1 MIESIVFGLTDHHR
15 RARQDAAAARLDR
28 LSPREQQV
36 LPMVVA
42 GKASKVIA
50 HELELSKCTVET
62 HRENLVKKLKLS
74 TTAELIR
81 LSLQATD

>member
-1 MIESIVFGLTDHHR
+1 
-15 RARQDAAAARLDR
+15 
-28 LSPREQQV
+28 
-36 LPMVVA
+36 MVVA